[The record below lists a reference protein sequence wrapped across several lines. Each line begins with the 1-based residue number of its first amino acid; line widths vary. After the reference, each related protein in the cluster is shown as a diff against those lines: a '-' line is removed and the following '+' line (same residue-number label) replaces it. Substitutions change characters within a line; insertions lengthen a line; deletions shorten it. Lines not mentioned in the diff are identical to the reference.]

1 MYLLDKVL
9 NMAIQL
15 KDIINES
22 DINKL
27 SASSIT
33 MIEKSINE
41 AIDKKIESLEKENTK
56 KFDSLVEGL
65 SKKFDAKVN
74 NVIVES
80 VKDNASD
87 MVSKKFY
94 GIVKDMV
101 GLLEDAG
108 IPTTDAT
115 KKLQVQ
121 LKEAGQKLQNAY
133 DEVQA
138 VKDLYNDQLKL
149 VAILK
154 ETKGMRTEVVDAA
167 IEFFMPKDIREIDK
181 DSIAS
186 FLDGDHS
193 GLFSD
198 TNDSNI
204 FKGEIDLDQVKDAL
218 DDLNTEMNGSGVSS
232 MSKPKFESLGK
243 GLKQQKALFTPNVSK
258 EMLSES
264 VTDDLMETDTRETL
278 NMINN
283 YKGLGFNSFG

>member
-1 MYLLDKVL
+1 
-9 NMAIQL
+9 MAIQL
-15 KDIINES
+15 KDILNQS
-22 DINKL
+22 DINSL
-27 SASSIT
+27 PSSTISS
-33 MIEKSINE
+33 IEKSINE
-41 AIDKKIESLEKENTK
+41 ALDKRIDTIEKDNAK

-65 SKKFDAKVN
+65 SKKFDDKVN

-121 LKEAGQKLQNAY
+121 LKEAGGKLQSAY

-149 VAILK
+149 VVIMK
-154 ETKGMRTEVVDAA
+154 ETKGMRPEIVDAA
-167 IEFFMPKDIREIDK
+167 IEFFKNKDVREIDK

-193 GLFSD
+193 DLFND
-198 TNDSNI
+198 TNESNM
-204 FKGEIDLDQVKDAL
+204 FSGEIDLDHVKDAL
-218 DDLNTEMNGSGVSS
+218 DDLNNEINGSGVSTS
-232 MSKPKFESLGK
+232 STPKFESLGK
-243 GLKQQKALFTPNVSK
+243 GLKQQKALFTPNISK
-258 EMLSES
+258 EMLTES
-264 VTDDLMETDTRETL
+264 VSDDAMETDTRETL

>member
-1 MYLLDKVL
+1 
-9 NMAIQL
+9 MAIQL
-15 KDIINES
+15 KDILNQS
-22 DINKL
+22 DINSL
-27 SASSIT
+27 SPSTISL
-33 MIEKSINE
+33 IEKSINE
-41 AIDKKIESLEKENTK
+41 ALDKRIDTIEKDNAK

-65 SKKFDAKVN
+65 SKKFDDKVN

-121 LKEAGQKLQNAY
+121 LKEAGGKLQSAY

-149 VAILK
+149 VVIMK
-154 ETKGMRTEVVDAA
+154 ETKGMRPEIVDAA
-167 IEFFMPKDIREIDK
+167 IEFFKNKDVREIDK

-193 GLFSD
+193 DLFND
-198 TNDSNI
+198 TNESNM
-204 FKGEIDLDQVKDAL
+204 FNGEIDLDHVKDAL
-218 DDLNTEMNGSGVSS
+218 DDLNNEINGSGVPTSNT
-232 MSKPKFESLGK
+232 PKFESLGK
-243 GLKQQKALFTPNVSK
+243 GLKQQKALFTPNISK
-258 EMLSES
+258 EMLTES
-264 VTDDLMETDTRETL
+264 VSDDAMETDTRETL